1 MNRRK
6 ALGMSAAGFAA
17 GVLAACGGGAA
28 ADNGS
33 TAKPTIVMVH
43 GAWHW
48 GGCFLKVANLLAG
61 LGYPVLL
68 PDLKSHGYSDATYDQ
83 VVDMADYT
91 ASVSS
96 ILQAAPS
103 PVILLGHSLG
113 GAALTYLGELYSSKI
128 RKLIYLTA
136 FMTPNGKSAND
147 YIFSASY
154 SADPAAASLFQLLSG
169 TPDGKGVALD
179 VTKPALIKDAF
190 YGDCSAHDVAIAA
203 ANIIPINSAVPGSQ
217 VSVTTVKNFGSIPR
231 VFIECLNDHAIPI
244 AQQRRMQADVPGAS
258 VLTLSTSHSSFFS
271 QPQQLANM
279 VVQAIGN

>member
-17 GVLAACGGGAA
+17 GVLAACGGS
-28 ADNGS
+28 ADANIG
-33 TAKPTIVMVH
+33 TAAKPVMVH

-48 GGCFLKVANLLAG
+48 GGCFLKVANLLAA
-61 LGYPVLL
+61 LGYPVIL

-91 ASVSS
+91 ASVSA
-96 ILQAAPS
+96 ILQAAPN
-103 PVILLGHSLG
+103 PVVLLGHSLG
-113 GAALTYLGELYSSKI
+113 GATLTYLGELYPSKI

-136 FMTPNGKSAND
+136 FMTPTGKSAND

-154 SADPAAASLFQLLSG
+154 SGDPAAASLFQLLSA
-169 TPDGKGVALD
+169 TSDGKGVALD

-190 YGDCSAHDVAIAA
+190 YGDCSAHDIAIAS
-203 ANIIPINSAVPGSQ
+203 ANIIPINSAVPGGQ
-217 VSVTTVKNFGSIPR
+217 VSAITAKNFGSIPR

-244 AQQRRMQADVPGAS
+244 TQQRRMQGDVPGAS

-271 QPQQLANM
+271 QPQQLANA